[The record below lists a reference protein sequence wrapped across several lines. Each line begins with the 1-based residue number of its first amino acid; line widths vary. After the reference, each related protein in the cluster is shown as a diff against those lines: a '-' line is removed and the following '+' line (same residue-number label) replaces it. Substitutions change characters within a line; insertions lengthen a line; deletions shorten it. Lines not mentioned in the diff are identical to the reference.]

1 MDLAPEQTGRKGS
14 KNPKKF
20 AIVIYGCHV
29 KTNDFQR
36 QCVHIRI
43 LFPSL
48 SPDLCFASPLEDV
61 EEHDDLL
68 PELGAHP
75 AVDHAVRTAIKD

>member
-1 MDLAPEQTGRKGS
+1 M
-14 KNPKKF
+14 
-20 AIVIYGCHV
+20 

-36 QCVHIRI
+36 QCLHIRI

-48 SPDLCFASPLEDV
+48 SPDLCFASPLEDI

-75 AVDHAVRTAIKD
+75 AVDHAVRAAVRK